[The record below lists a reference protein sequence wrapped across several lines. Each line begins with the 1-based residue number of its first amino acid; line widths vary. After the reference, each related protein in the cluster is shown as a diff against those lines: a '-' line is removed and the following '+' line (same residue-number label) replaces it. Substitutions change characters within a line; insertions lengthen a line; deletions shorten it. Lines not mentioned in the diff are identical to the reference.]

1 MNLDNLFSDDFDR
14 DDDIFKTV
22 VEAEDEDMSDAD
34 DSDDDMNG
42 YGFDYLCKYICSSY
56 YIIIRQYD

>member
-22 VEAEDEDMSDAD
+22 VEAEDEDMSDVD
-34 DSDDDMNG
+34 DSDDEMSG
-42 YGFDYLCKYICSSY
+42 TGFDYLCK
-56 YIIIRQYD
+56 